1 MAVEGRARKTGSSL
15 AQGIADLTQSWVHL
29 AREMAPQVPELPA
42 VLEQEVST
50 LHAGE
55 ITEDRLNQVARV
67 IVKRVSDAGF
77 PDQAGALQRRMGR
90 AMYELLLLIATEEEL
105 RSMGMLLEAAAPI
118 VPLGTVAP
126 TPTPP
131 AATPHSLPVQP
142 VAAVPS
148 TASPARPAAP
158 GPRPNPQPAAVAAA
172 PLAPLAR
179 PVVAIPP
186 GTSVAPL
193 ARPGGAVP
201 PGTPAAPVGTPLPP
215 QPAAPAV
222 PRPVQAAGSTTPAQP
237 PAAAGQQRPPA
248 PAPTN
253 SSSPPADP
261 PEPAPQAEPPMFT
274 RVELPAAVAQTDSI
288 KPPAVA
294 QDEDAALWGFN
305 PAERESVD
313 ETPPAEAVA
322 EEGGPDQEPA
332 LAVESRPAGTDIA
345 PPPIRPAG
353 GSVHGWTV
361 RLSPKAA
368 RERERRLR
376 QRLSELPPLLEEI
389 VVQVHEQRR
398 AVSDRGAARQAVR
411 EAAEQSAPGDLGSAA
426 QRLAQLID
434 AHQLTD
440 AAALVLR
447 VTEAFPGET
456 SADMACRVGEAARHA
471 KDDELAILCFT
482 TAVLAAPPVEP
493 ACWQLAGIA
502 LERKDPRLAPIWME
516 FLARLLRARGADEDA
531 VVVYRQLLNLTP
543 RREDVRDIL
552 RVSSLTGVLP
562 D

>member
-1 MAVEGRARKTGSSL
+1 MAVEGRAQKTGSSV

-42 VLEQEVST
+42 VLQHEVSA

-55 ITEDRLNQVARV
+55 ITEDRLNQVARA

-105 RSMGMLLEAAAPI
+105 RSMGMLLEAAAPSI
-118 VPLGTVAP
+118 PPGTVAP
-126 TPTPP
+126 SP
-131 AATPHSLPVQP
+131 P
-142 VAAVPS
+142 VAAPHFPPVRPVVAAA
-148 TASPARPAAP
+148 ASPAPPAAP
-158 GPRPNPQPAAVAAA
+158 GPRPNPQPAAAA
-172 PLAPLAR
+172 
-179 PVVAIPP
+179 
-186 GTSVAPL
+186 
-193 ARPGGAVP
+193 
-201 PGTPAAPVGTPLPP
+201 GTPAAPLGKPAAVPSETSAAAPGTPVAVTPE
-215 QPAAPAV
+215 PAAPAV
-222 PRPVQAAGSTTPAQP
+222 SRPVEATGPAATTQL

-248 PAPTN
+248 PAPPT
-253 SSSPPADP
+253 SSSPPANLP
-261 PEPAPQAEPPMFT
+261 GTVPEAPMFT
-274 RVELPAAVAQTDSI
+274 RVEVPVPVAAADSI
-288 KPPAVA
+288 KPPEVA

-305 PAERESVD
+305 PAERESPD
-313 ETPPAEAVA
+313 EPAPGEAVPTEA
-322 EEGGPDQEPA
+322 VPEEVGPDQEPA
-332 LAVESRPAGTDIA
+332 LAVESRPAGAAIA
-345 PPPIRPAG
+345 PRLASAAG
-353 GSVHGWTV
+353 GPVQSWTV
-361 RLSPKAA
+361 RLSPRAA
-368 RERERRLR
+368 RERERRLQ

-389 VVQVHEQRR
+389 IGQVHEQRR

-411 EAAEQSAPGDLGSAA
+411 EAAEQSAPSDLNSAA
-426 QRLAQLID
+426 QRLSELID

-447 VTEAFPGET
+447 AIEAFPGET
-456 SADMACRVGEAARHA
+456 CADMACRVGEAARHA
-471 KDDELAILCFT
+471 KDEDLATLCFT
-482 TAVLAAPPVEP
+482 TAVVAAPPCEP
-493 ACWQLAGIA
+493 GCWQLAGIA